1 MIRIITLAALASLA
15 TGSAFAGEKPSPLK
29 IAQHIFEK
37 ADTDKN
43 GVLTINEHEAAGLGR
58 FGASFADF
66 DVDRNSEVTWDE
78 YRALFER
85 HHKGVGERSA

>member
-1 MIRIITLAALASLA
+1 MIRIVTIAALAGFASGPAL
-15 TGSAFAGEKPSPLK
+15 AGEQPSPLK

-37 ADTDKN
+37 ADTDDN
-43 GVLTINEHEAAGLGR
+43 GVLTINEHKAAGLGR

-66 DVDRNSEVTWDE
+66 DVDQNSEVTWDE

-85 HHKGVGERSA
+85 HHRGIDERSA